1 MGHVYLITFFKWKLI
16 NLNLKLIGFPA
27 CYTRVAFMK
36 SALHKKPECWTS
48 EAGFLNNN
56 NMFVYMLLL
65 LSILLMCTSERELR
79 RVKEE

>member
-27 CYTRVAFMK
+27 CYTRVAFMR
-36 SALHKKPECWTS
+36 SALHKKPECWTGV
-48 EAGFLNNN
+48 GFLNNN